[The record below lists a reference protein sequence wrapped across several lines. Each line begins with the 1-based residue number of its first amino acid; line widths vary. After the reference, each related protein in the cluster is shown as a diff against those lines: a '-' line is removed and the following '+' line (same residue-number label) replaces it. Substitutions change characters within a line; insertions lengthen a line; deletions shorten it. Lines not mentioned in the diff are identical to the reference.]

1 MKKGFI
7 QSVISWILS
16 FAVVL
21 NLSGTVL
28 AEEIFID
35 VENFDEDYK
44 AQSLSFPRFGNRVDY
59 SRGNPT
65 SSDEEYQDYKEYIAS
80 RHVFEDMIG
89 HSSEVSAVRLA
100 EKGVFPESQYFSPDD
115 GMTVMQFM
123 KSLITLCGRSD
134 LAAEGDDEIKNT
146 ILTSG
151 LIEDSVTVDFSA
163 EITNELLAYFLGRAV
178 NDTANSAQ
186 YKLLLDDYNDINES
200 LRDSVLDSVAA
211 GITEITDF
219 KLNPDKIAKRSDIAD
234 GLYRLS
240 NAAARVIPLFDLGAA
255 YDDGKENYLVKSTY
269 EKNERGIQFGF
280 FTNYNKQADAFL
292 NYGTMP
298 IDRTGFYKWSKIE
311 TTEGKYNMP
320 NFNNDKSSHKAGN
333 TIINCIDISANFNW
347 NPSLSE
353 SNIPEFYTQDIR
365 DSETRN
371 AAKEFLYDFV
381 TEMLVQVDSDVLL
394 AIDYELDSHLGIWNE
409 QKHLWKADAFAEW
422 YKEACEV
429 ARQAAADLGKSDSLK
444 LIVIYN
450 NITSK
455 HLEGVSENQWMLDI
469 AEVSDYIG
477 IDTYNFYNDKTDPS
491 YTIQNIRFLMNNYS
505 LGKPVIVVENGLGIS
520 RDFNEIDS
528 ETGLTQMELS
538 EQYYKNLFCEFRFSL
553 EKGDFLNANLEGF
566 LIWSYYDTNETS
578 DKTYGLADDDN
589 TLRDNGIAVKE
600 GINSLYKQKQFN
612 PSKLKEVTAVAD
624 DITVKGYSGTEY
636 DELTIISQGSGDDGT
651 AAVSVELEKQAAVYV
666 TVNGEGHYTDY
677 RYSTSHSVE
686 IDNLREGTNV
696 IKIRF
701 GCEQTPYTIKVKSA
715 QILFNEKSEW
725 ESMSNAPSKSLLSGK
740 TPISIITSKGNNN
753 SVSNATGGTSLSLW
767 TNGIASDNVSGLY
780 MHSSKGMTIAYD
792 LEETYAVN
800 NVLLTSGSL
809 MYPTET
815 RWKAY
820 LSNNSSDLF
829 CEENCI
835 AYVTNDAKNARVTQ
849 FADVTTLKTGRYFG
863 IKLLDNGT
871 EDSNAYISEIGVY
884 LFVGDANM
892 DGCFDA
898 RDLVHLKK
906 YLAGKMDSVK
916 NFHSAD
922 ADNSGKLTATDLTA
936 LRNKIMDT
944 IPEG

>member
-1 MKKGFI
+1 MK
-7 QSVISWILS
+7 
-16 FAVVL
+16 
-21 NLSGTVL
+21 L
-28 AEEIFID
+28 AHKF
-35 VENFDEDYK
+35 
-44 AQSLSFPRFGNRVDY
+44 
-59 SRGNPT
+59 
-65 SSDEEYQDYKEYIAS
+65 
-80 RHVFEDMIG
+80 
-89 HSSEVSAVRLA
+89 
-100 EKGVFPESQYFSPDD
+100 
-115 GMTVMQFM
+115 
-123 KSLITLCGRSD
+123 
-134 LAAEGDDEIKNT
+134 
-146 ILTSG
+146 
-151 LIEDSVTVDFSA
+151 
-163 EITNELLAYFLGRAV
+163 
-178 NDTANSAQ
+178 
-186 YKLLLDDYNDINES
+186 
-200 LRDSVLDSVAA
+200 
-211 GITEITDF
+211 
-219 KLNPDKIAKRSDIAD
+219 
-234 GLYRLS
+234 
-240 NAAARVIPLFDLGAA
+240 
-255 YDDGKENYLVKSTY
+255 Y
-269 EKNERGIQFGF
+269 E
-280 FTNYNKQADAFL
+280 
-292 NYGTMP
+292 
-298 IDRTGFYKWSKIE
+298 
-311 TTEGKYNMP
+311 
-320 NFNNDKSSHKAGN
+320 
-333 TIINCIDISANFNW
+333 
-347 NPSLSE
+347 
-353 SNIPEFYTQDIR
+353 
-365 DSETRN
+365 
-371 AAKEFLYDFV
+371 
-381 TEMLVQVDSDVLL
+381 VDSDVLL

-422 YKEACEV
+422 YREACEV

-455 HLEGVSENQWMLDI
+455 HLAGVSENQWMLDI

-477 IDTYNFYNDKTDPS
+477 IDTYNFYDDKTDPS

-538 EQYYKNLFCEFRFSL
+538 EQYYKNLFREFRFSL

-600 GINSLYKQKQFN
+600 GINSLFKQKQFN
-612 PSKLKEVTAVAD
+612 PSKLKEVSAVSD

-651 AAVSVELEKQAAVYV
+651 AAVSVELEKQASVYV
-666 TVNGEGHYTDY
+666 TVNGEGYYTDY

-715 QILFNEKSEW
+715 QISFNEKSEW
-725 ESMSNAPSKSLLSGK
+725 QSMSNAPSKSLLSGK

-767 TNGIASDNVSGLY
+767 TNGIAGDNVSGLY

-820 LSNNSSDLF
+820 LSDNSSDLF

-849 FADVTTLKTGRYFG
+849 YADVTTLKTGRYFG

-884 LFVGDANM
+884 IFVGDANM
-892 DGCFDA
+892 DGCFDS

-922 ADNSGKLTATDLTA
+922 ADNSGTLTATDLTA
-936 LRNKIMDT
+936 LRNKILD
-944 IPEG
+944 IILEG